1 MKTNLTYNVKAIAY
15 ETCCSCIDI
24 STWEQLMK
32 GAVKA
37 NKREINRLVKR
48 FEPAI
53 YNMLALNFNNPYDYF
68 RTENHFVVV
77 HSATEYFFKIIPS

>member
-1 MKTNLTYNVKAIAY
+1 MKTNLTYNVKAIEY
-15 ETCCSCIDI
+15 ETSCTCINT

-48 FEPAI
+48 FEPTF
-53 YNMLALNFNNPYDYF
+53 YNMLALNFYNPYNYF
-68 RTENHFVVV
+68 RTGNHFVVV
-77 HSATEYFFKIIPS
+77 HSAIEYFFKIIQ